1 MIDAATSRKL
11 LAEVESALVE
21 LRNDRRVNAVL
32 IYETIAKRS
41 DLDALV
47 QFALGRLSLALGGS
61 FQAVEHF
68 QAALSGDP
76 DNAQYLGYLGLALQ
90 AENRYQPAIEAYERA
105 LLTDAGN
112 FVVLNGLGS
121 IYLERGDLEKARD
134 LLARAVEL
142 KPGDAVFRNNY
153 AAALANSNE
162 HDAALKHAEKA
173 LRLDPNNLNAHNT
186 YGRILAE
193 LGRVGDAV
201 KHLEK
206 TVRHHRHCGGAY
218 DQLARLKKFSAND
231 NAFMLKA
238 EKVLQIGMPAKDRY
252 SIHFAL
258 GKMYD
263 DCQEFDK
270 SFEHYRQGNLLKK
283 KEYDVKKSIRTFEQI
298 KKLFNADTL
307 PRYQELG
314 NSSTIPVFVVG
325 MPRSGTTLMERMIT
339 SAERT
344 AGAGELLEISRISE
358 ELAPSEDPRQFAK
371 AAKANLTA
379 ENISKH
385 AEGYLHILRQAGAD
399 AIRIV
404 DKMPGNYY
412 FIWMISILFPQATI
426 IFARRHPLDVCLS
439 CYFQN
444 FASLRWANDLQTI
457 ADVYRSHREV
467 MDYWKSVLPQ
477 GKIIEIEYELLVD
490 EPEVH
495 GRYMLESCGLE
506 WRGDGLARYKKDQ
519 VVKTASLWQVR
530 QPIYQSSKMRWTKYA
545 PHLKELALQLS
556 DYLQDDREQLASFG
570 IDLPAPS
577 RIGRLKR
584 LFG

>member
-11 LAEVESALVE
+11 LAEVESALIE
-21 LRNDRRVNAVL
+21 LRNGRRVDAVL
-32 IYETIAKRS
+32 IYESIAKRT
-41 DLDALV
+41 DLDAV
-47 QFALGRLSLALGGS
+47 VHAALGRLSLALGGS
-61 FQAVEHF
+61 FQAIEHF
-68 QAALSGDP
+68 QAALAADP
-76 DNAQYLGYLGLALQ
+76 DNAQLRGFLGVALQ
-90 AENRYQPAIEAYERA
+90 AENRYQQAIEAYEKA
-105 LLTDAGN
+105 LLGDAN
-112 FVVLNGLGS
+112 NYVVLNGLGS

-206 TVRHHRHCGGAY
+206 TIRQHRQCGGAY
-218 DQLARLKKFSAND
+218 DQLARLKKFSD
-231 NAFMLKA
+231 KDSAFILQA
-238 EKVLQIGMPAKDRY
+238 ENVLQLGMPAKDRY

-263 DCQEFDK
+263 DRQEFDK
-270 SFEHYRQGNLLKK
+270 AFEHYRQGNLLKK
-283 KEYDVKKSIRTFEQI
+283 KEYDVRKSIRTFEQI
-298 KKLFNADTL
+298 KKLFNANTL
-307 PRYQELG
+307 PKYQAMG
-314 NSSTIPVFVVG
+314 NPSTVPVFVLG

-344 AGAGELLEISRISE
+344 AGAGELLEISRIAE
-358 ELAPSEDPRQFAK
+358 LLAPSEDPRQFAK
-371 AAKANLTA
+371 AARANLTPA
-379 ENISKH
+379 SISEH
-385 AEGYLHILRQAGAD
+385 AEGYLHILRQAGPD

-457 ADVYRSHREV
+457 GDVYRSHREV
-467 MDYWKSVLPQ
+467 MDYWKSVLPE
-477 GKIIEIEYELLVD
+477 GKIVEIEYERLVD
-490 EPEVH
+490 EPESY
-495 GRYMLESCGLE
+495 GKFMLESCGLE
-506 WRGDGLARYKKDQ
+506 WRGDGFDRYKKEQ

-545 PHLKELALQLS
+545 PHLKDLALQLS
-556 DYLQDDREQLASFG
+556 DYLQDDREQLAEFG
-570 IDLPAPS
+570 IELPAPS